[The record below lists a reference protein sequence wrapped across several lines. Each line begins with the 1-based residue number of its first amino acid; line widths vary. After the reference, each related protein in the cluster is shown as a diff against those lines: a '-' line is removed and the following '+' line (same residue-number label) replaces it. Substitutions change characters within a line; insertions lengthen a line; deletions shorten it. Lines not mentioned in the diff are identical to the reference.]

1 MKILKNVNGEK
12 LLKRTQLNDHP
23 LPSSARPASAGRPRH
38 GKGLVFHPG
47 ETLMARWSSSSG
59 RRVPAGIET
68 AVARSATWD
77 G

>member
-1 MKILKNVNGEK
+1 MRQNPHVRICGG
-12 LLKRTQLNDHP
+12 P
-23 LPSSARPASAGRPRH
+23 GSATTLAYPTPERFAE
-38 GKGLVFHPG
+38 GLVFHPG
-47 ETLMARWSSSSG
+47 ETSMARWSSSSG